1 MKTQLSLLMIFV
13 ALTMNAH
20 AASFDCAKANTY
32 VEKQI
37 CHNGSLSKLDEAMAD
52 NYKYML
58 ASDIGEGAAK
68 QLKQTQKKWLAQR
81 NSCTTKDC
89 IENAYLTRIDE
100 ICEYPVISGIHPEC
114 LSAADI
120 N

>member
-1 MKTQLSLLMIFV
+1 MRTQLSLLMIFV
-13 ALTMNAH
+13 ALTMNAQS
-20 AASFDCAKANTY
+20 ASFDCAKASTY
-32 VEKQI
+32 VEKEI
-37 CHNGSLSKLDEAMAD
+37 CHNPYLSKLDEALAT

-58 ASDIGEGAAK
+58 ASNIGEGAAK
-68 QLKQTQKKWLAQR
+68 DLKPTQKQWLGQR
-81 NSCTTKDC
+81 NSCTTRGC

-114 LSAADI
+114 LSADDI